1 MEELLQTKESLK
13 VRRSKRSPGVENT
26 NDQVLIGF
34 IWAIFLTRK
43 KELRFAFLGGKIHVH
58 VGYLF
63 LVFAFPHRDPT
74 EGRELTGSRM
84 KTSVRL
90 TRDSKS
96 QSHIC
101 GREKMGC
108 VLVYRY
114 TREGNFNELRHNSM
128 YGYENKRNSLVYRYT
143 RTAPK
148 NGNVSAETWEKP
160 HRIVNATLSYS
171 TNISKEKCFS
181 NPRENVCYSISQRA
195 STKPLSHEAI
205 FFFG

>member
-1 MEELLQTKESLK
+1 MEELLHTKESLK

-34 IWAIFLTRK
+34 HSEMFFWQGK
-43 KELRFAFLGGKIHVH
+43 KELRFAFLGGKIHVD

-63 LVFAFPHRDPT
+63 LCFCVTPQGPHRGKRIDRIPYEDICKVDT
-74 EGRELTGSRM
+74 WQQVPEPHLWSR
-84 KTSVRL
+84 
-90 TRDSKS
+90 
-96 QSHIC
+96 
-101 GREKMGC
+101 
-108 VLVYRY
+108 
-114 TREGNFNELRHNSM
+114 
-128 YGYENKRNSLVYRYT
+128 
-143 RTAPK
+143 K

-181 NPRENVCYSISQRA
+181 NPRENVCHSILQRA

-205 FFFG
+205 FFG

>member
-1 MEELLQTKESLK
+1 MEKSLQTKESLK

-34 IWAIFLTRK
+34 HSEMFFD
-43 KELRFAFLGGKIHVH
+43 KEKR
-58 VGYLF
+58 
-63 LVFAFPHRDPT
+63 
-74 EGRELTGSRM
+74 
-84 KTSVRL
+84 TSVRFSWWKNSR
-90 TRDSKS
+90 TRRIPFLCFCVSPQGPHRGKRIDRIPYED
-96 QSHIC
+96 IC
-101 GREKMGC
+101 KVDTWQQVPEPHLWSR
-108 VLVYRY
+108 
-114 TREGNFNELRHNSM
+114 
-128 YGYENKRNSLVYRYT
+128 
-143 RTAPK
+143 K

-181 NPRENVCYSISQRA
+181 NPRENVCYSILQRA